1 MEPFFAS
8 GRVAE
13 VVLAFLLLEA
23 LVLAVA
29 GARLGWS
36 GALRDLRWNLAAG
49 AALVLALRA
58 ALGGSAWTWIAAFLA
73 AALVAHALDV
83 LARARAAAQA
93 AQPTRMPTR
102 SSSVAVPATVHST
115 TTVAD
120 CITRS
125 KPSSDCETVK

>member
-13 VVLAFLLLEA
+13 VVLAFMLLEA

-29 GARLGWS
+29 GARLGWT
-36 GALRDLRWNLAAG
+36 GALRDLGWNLAAG

-58 ALGGSAWTWIAAFLA
+58 ALVGSAWPWIAALLGV
-73 AALVAHALDV
+73 ALVAHALDV
-83 LARARAAAQA
+83 LARARLAAKPG
-93 AQPTRMPTR
+93 QPTRTPRR
-102 SSSVAVPATVHST
+102 SSSVAVPATAHST